1 MMGIER
7 SKGVDRERLQ
17 KERNG
22 RGRAQR
28 MKGKEWR
35 QQEGG
40 ERTRKKRSRGKR
52 EDVERGVWRHGELKM
67 LELGGLSF
75 LLAGSGTLLV
85 TKRCFGAGGSL

>member
-40 ERTRKKRSRGKR
+40 SWKDG
-52 EDVERGVWRHGELKM
+52 
-67 LELGGLSF
+67 
-75 LLAGSGTLLV
+75 
-85 TKRCFGAGGSL
+85 